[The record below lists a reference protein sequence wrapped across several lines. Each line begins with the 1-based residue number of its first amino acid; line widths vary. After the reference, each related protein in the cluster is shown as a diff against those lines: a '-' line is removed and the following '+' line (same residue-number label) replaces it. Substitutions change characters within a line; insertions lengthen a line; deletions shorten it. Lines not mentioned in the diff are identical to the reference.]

1 MSSLRPLVFAVI
13 GGLVVAG
20 AFLALGVT
28 GRRTTR
34 TVVAEGPVDAQSSR
48 SAQRLTAHA
57 LYVRDAPGVVYISS
71 RTNRPVHKP
80 LAVSPA
86 RAGGLTTGSGFL
98 LDSAGHIL
106 TTYDV
111 VEGADPDDGVT
122 VAFGD
127 GATLPAQVLATEPSE
142 DLALLRVDPRHVPPV
157 TPLPLGDSSTVRV
170 GDPALAIANPFA
182 ADRTLT
188 SGIVSGLQR
197 ELPGPGGAMVA
208 NVIETEMPAYPGS
221 SGGPLLDADGRV
233 IGINSQMRSPATADG
248 KSEIALAIPIDTAK
262 ALLLQTGAGHH

>member
-1 MSSLRPLVFAVI
+1 MRYLRPLVFAIV

-28 GRRTTR
+28 GRRTTH
-34 TVVAEGPVDAQSSR
+34 TVVAEGPVDAQPSR

-57 LYVRDAPGVVYISS
+57 LYMRDAPGVVYISS
-71 RTNRPVHKP
+71 RTSRPVRNP

-98 LDSAGHIL
+98 LDGAGFIL

-111 VEGADPDDGVT
+111 VEGADPDDGVK

-127 GATLPAQVLATEPSE
+127 GTSLPAQVLATEPSE
-142 DLALLRVDPRHVPPV
+142 DIALLRVDARHVPPV

-170 GDPALAIANPFA
+170 GDPALAIANPLG

-188 SGIVSGLQR
+188 SGIVSALQR
-197 ELPGPGGAMVA
+197 ELPGPDGAPVA
-208 NVIETEMPAYPGS
+208 NVIETEMPVYPGS

-233 IGINSQMRSPATADG
+233 IGINSQMRSPATGDG
-248 KSEIALAIPIDTAK
+248 RSQIALAIPIDTAK
-262 ALLLQTGAGHH
+262 PLLAQAGATNH